1 MLFKMNRRV
10 NTVEIRTK
18 IEKRNIAQP
27 YEVGNKYYM
36 LAVHTQEADY

>member
-10 NTVEIRTK
+10 NTVEILTK

-27 YEVGNKYYM
+27 YEMGNKYYM
-36 LAVHTQEADY
+36 FAVHTQEADY